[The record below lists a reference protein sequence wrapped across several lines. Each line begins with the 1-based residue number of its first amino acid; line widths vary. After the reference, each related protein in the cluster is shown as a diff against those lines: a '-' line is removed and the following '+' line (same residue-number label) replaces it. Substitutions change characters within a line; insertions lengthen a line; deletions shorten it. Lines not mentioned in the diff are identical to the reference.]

1 MILQEMVYPDKEI
14 CTVEQMY
21 LRTQQ
26 GKVTFDDGAF
36 HLMQDTIASTLT
48 YFNAFSIGK
57 WNTYTDVE
65 QISLHLFLKGQG
77 QIELCIFDGSE
88 TIVLERRDFIH
99 TEITEESF
107 TLLMQEET
115 KLSFV
120 NKKESVLCTYHSKR
134 RVSAYQYTVSDNE
147 KADPAD

>member
-77 QIELCIFDGSE
+77 QIEFMPSLMVAKQLC
-88 TIVLERRDFIH
+88 
-99 TEITEESF
+99 
-107 TLLMQEET
+107 
-115 KLSFV
+115 
-120 NKKESVLCTYHSKR
+120 
-134 RVSAYQYTVSDNE
+134 
-147 KADPAD
+147 